1 LTVFSW
7 GKRVKSGKIAQS
19 LDWIDQGGLEMAGTV
34 IGELDFVRSIYLFSD
49 KFTLGEIKKLD
60 FDYAE
65 DLDKSRYPFK
75 SKLVNYLKQTDKK
88 AASKT

>member
-1 LTVFSW
+1 
-7 GKRVKSGKIAQS
+7 
-19 LDWIDQGGLEMAGTV
+19 
-34 IGELDFVRSIYLFSD
+34 VRSIYLFSD